1 MSQLIVKWRYMS
13 HSSKSNIK
21 NLVKYVAKRDGVE
34 FTDESW
40 QNKKV
45 TEYQKKLIKQLIKD
59 FPSAINSDEYK
70 LYFEKQT
77 RGFASD
83 LITQTLDYNIDMV
96 AKRENYVKY
105 IAHRPGVETYGKHG
119 LFSDVDNSVDNLEKI
134 ANEVADQNDNVH
146 TFIISLSR
154 DDACR
159 LGYDNAEAWMSLI
172 RENKMNFSKALS
184 ISYSN
189 LKWYGAF
196 HNESFHPH
204 IHLIMYS
211 KQQKAF
217 ITKESLEKLKMNLS
231 RQIFADDRIEIYKE
245 QNKIRSQMSE
255 TVKNKIDLLI
265 SSINNKNF
273 QNDNIEKTLIGLSKQ
288 FENYKGKAVYGYLPQ
303 SMKKKIDFIIEAV
316 SYTHL
321 RAHET

>member
-21 NLVKYVAKRDGVE
+21 NLVKYIAKRDGVE

-40 QNKKV
+40 RNKKV

-83 LITQTLDYNIDMV
+83 LITQTLDYNLDMV

-172 RENKMNFSKALS
+172 REIK
-184 ISYSN
+184 
-189 LKWYGAF
+189 
-196 HNESFHPH
+196 
-204 IHLIMYS
+204 
-211 KQQKAF
+211 
-217 ITKESLEKLKMNLS
+217 
-231 RQIFADDRIEIYKE
+231 
-245 QNKIRSQMSE
+245 
-255 TVKNKIDLLI
+255 
-265 SSINNKNF
+265 
-273 QNDNIEKTLIGLSKQ
+273 
-288 FENYKGKAVYGYLPQ
+288 
-303 SMKKKIDFIIEAV
+303 
-316 SYTHL
+316 
-321 RAHET
+321 